1 MRKSLIAVSI
11 FFLSLLFSACAKKMS
26 FERSPVVPGAD
37 GKVGV
42 KKDNNDNYTITVNT
56 VNLPSPNNLIPSRE
70 VYVVWMED
78 VDKNVRKLGQI
89 KPTTGLLSKAY
100 KGELRATSTSKPR
113 KIFITAE
120 DGGALEY
127 PGDVLVLTTHE

>member
-1 MRKSLIAVSI
+1 MRKSHIVISI
-11 FFLSLLFSACAKKMS
+11 FFLSFLFNACSKKMN
-26 FERSPVVPGAD
+26 FERSTVVPGAD

-56 VNLPSPNNLIPSRE
+56 VNLPSANNLNPSRE

-78 VDKNVRKLGQI
+78 ADKNVRKLGQI

-120 DGGALEY
+120 DGGTLEY
-127 PGDVLVLTTHE
+127 PGDLMVLTTHD